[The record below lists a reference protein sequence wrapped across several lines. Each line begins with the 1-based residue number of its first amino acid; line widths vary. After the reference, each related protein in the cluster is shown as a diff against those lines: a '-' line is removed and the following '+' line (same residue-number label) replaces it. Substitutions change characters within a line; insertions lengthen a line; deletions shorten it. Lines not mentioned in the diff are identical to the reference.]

1 MEGDDIDDIINW
13 SGGADKG
20 KSPPEPQTH
29 EISAADIARGGKK
42 GLIKLLKLDGDSE
55 WREWLQ
61 LDFVKPYWLELWQ
74 HLSKVGDTERG
85 TGLARVQETLI
96 RGEARGNT
104 KYSRRHVDKTNW
116 DINDHMAYFLYNVRT
131 ENLSRRDGV
140 FHRLG
145 LHTGEMEA
153 APTIEDYNRI
163 ALHEKW
169 SDAQE
174 YQCDNEDEACA
185 NLGIKKENPQ
195 LGGMIRGTALVFWQP
210 VCINRIM
217 ETMTLGLVLGAIIAD
232 VVGVGKTWE
241 AVGFLLYWV
250 DEISSI
256 TDSFNIPLYYGDGR
270 RQGAEFIKDKLT
282 RKHSIFTGGIES
294 ARTIIITSYQT
305 LESRHGPQAVKAWC
319 AKTKHEYDPSSPR
332 MPISFPHD
340 LSGLFGIAV
349 FDEAHMLR
357 NPLSGLSLACA
368 WLNAGFGL
376 LLTATQFYN
385 GVRDFLGYKNLLLR
399 SREGM
404 HISMSNLAIF
414 GHAYLED
421 PEKLPLPDIDLLDL
435 LQWTLRR
442 LGAMCAAAG
451 WQPADQADYDDDEND
466 FLPEKLVEMCTPI
479 SQRTGTSQ
487 KQETK
492 QAYFK
497 DVIEDAV
504 NSWNLHCGH

>member
-153 APTIEDYNRI
+153 AVWALKNILVKCTVPRRSRSQAVGLRFSPTIEDYNRI

-385 GVRDFLGYKNLLLR
+385 G
-399 SREGM
+399 
-404 HISMSNLAIF
+404 
-414 GHAYLED
+414 
-421 PEKLPLPDIDLLDL
+421 
-435 LQWTLRR
+435 WTLRR

>member
-13 SGGADKG
+13 SGDKG

-153 APTIEDYNRI
+153 AIKKPSGGTAVFGIGADLNDHLIQPTIEDYNRI

-241 AVGFLLYWV
+241 AVGFLLYVKNDTGPPIGRPTLIVVPPHLIDQWV

-385 GVRDFLGYKNLLLR
+385 G
-399 SREGM
+399 
-404 HISMSNLAIF
+404 
-414 GHAYLED
+414 
-421 PEKLPLPDIDLLDL
+421 
-435 LQWTLRR
+435 WTLRR